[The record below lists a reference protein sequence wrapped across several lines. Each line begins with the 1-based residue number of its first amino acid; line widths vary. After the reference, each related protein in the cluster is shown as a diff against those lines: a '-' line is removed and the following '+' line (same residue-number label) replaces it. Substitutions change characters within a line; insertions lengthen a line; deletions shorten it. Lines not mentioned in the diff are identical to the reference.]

1 MSDID
6 SPTPYQSNED
16 LSTILKVVSFC
27 IPLVG
32 GILWFVKKD
41 DEPVA
46 AASAGK
52 LALIGFGIGIVLNI
66 LSAVIGGVFG

>member
-1 MSDID
+1 MSSFDA
-6 SPTPYQSNED
+6 PNGSNQD

-41 DEPVA
+41 EEPVA

-52 LALIGFGIGIVLNI
+52 FALFGLALGVILNI
-66 LSAVIGGVFG
+66 LSVVAGGLLG

>member
-1 MSDID
+1 MSDAN
-6 SPTPYQSNED
+6 TPHGSNQD

-32 GILWFVKKD
+32 GILWLIKRN

-52 LALIGFGIGIVLNI
+52 LALIGLVVGVVLNVVAG
-66 LSAVIGGVFG
+66 LMGGMM

>member
-1 MSDID
+1 MSDHN
-6 SPTPYQSNED
+6 TPQGSNQD

-32 GILWFVKKD
+32 GILWFIKKD

-46 AASAGK
+46 AGSAGK
-52 LALIGFGIGIVLNI
+52 FALIGLAVGVVLNI
-66 LSAVIGGVFG
+66 LSVVMGGLLG